1 MKTLLKVYAFVS
13 MLLLGVG
20 CAPTIHTTKVA
31 GMTTEISRAS
41 EIAIFKE
48 KEPLP
53 RPYQILGNVFV
64 EKRGATIFSKPN
76 EEYLFKQMKKHA
88 AIWVLMP

>member
-20 CAPTIHTTKVA
+20 CAPTIHVTKVA
-31 GMTTEISRAS
+31 GITTEISRES

-48 KEPLP
+48 KEPP
-53 RPYQILGNVFV
+53 PKPYQILGNVFV
-64 EKRGATIFSKPN
+64 EKRGATIFSKP
-76 EEYLFKQMKKHA
+76 
-88 AIWVLMP
+88 